1 MVENDGHKL
10 ECQIVISV
18 FQFNYY
24 RPQRSWGKII
34 FSEACVRNSIH
45 RGVSAPLHAG
55 IHTPLGPEADTPPPQ
70 DQRQTPHPDPRSR
83 LPPSPPQSRPPPG
96 TDPQAQCMLGD
107 TGNKRAVRILLEC
120 ILVFGINFSPFILF
134 FLQKSEGDHW
144 QI

>member
-34 FSEACVRNSIH
+34 FSEACVRNSVH

-55 IHTPLGPEADTPPPQ
+55 IHTPLGPEADTPPGPEADTPPGPQ
-70 DQRQTPHPDPRSR
+70 EQTP
-83 LPPSPPQSRPPPG
+83 PPPPQSRPPPG

-134 FLQKSEGDHW
+134 FFTKK
-144 QI
+144 